1 MLLAVRGWCGIY
13 LVYIGLAVALNKTC
27 RNICFSLLLL
37 PRGRRENIARVW
49 GRVRPCGSVRFG
61 NRPRKRARLDI
72 KWTVSLHTHPGIKMK
87 YFCRPTNQ
95 PNPTSP
101 PPPLSYVVLVLTFVK
116 KLREKKFRLFSSLL
130 LCVMMVGIEEEDDDY
145 YYCFMLYMYPKSL
158 VWYCLPAGMRM
169 TSTIH
174 VVCIV
179 VSIVLLLISPFLSF
193 LTVFFFFVSPLF
205 SCFR

>member
-87 YFCRPTNQ
+87 YFCRPTNPTQ
-95 PNPTSP
+95 PP

-158 VWYCLPAGMRM
+158 V
-169 TSTIH
+169 
-174 VVCIV
+174 
-179 VSIVLLLISPFLSF
+179 
-193 LTVFFFFVSPLF
+193 
-205 SCFR
+205 